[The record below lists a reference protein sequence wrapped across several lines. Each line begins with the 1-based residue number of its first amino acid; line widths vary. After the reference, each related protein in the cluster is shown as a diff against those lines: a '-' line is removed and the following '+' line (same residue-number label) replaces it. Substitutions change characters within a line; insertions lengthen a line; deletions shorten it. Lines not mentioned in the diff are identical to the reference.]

1 MSNKRWL
8 DNLVWTGAKTYLSEE
23 MKPWSA
29 KVDGSDVKAGDTKTA
44 YSLGGGKISKSAH
57 APNGVRVTDVCPLA
71 AFATIEKAGHMGKRR
86 ICTAFG
92 EMANPD
98 LLQSRTISQKSL
110 SQWLTSGS
118 REKSFRPSYIPLA
131 K

>member
-57 APNGVRVTDVCPLA
+57 AQMECKLLMSVHLQHLPLSRKQD
-71 AFATIEKAGHMGKRR
+71 IWVSEGHV
-86 ICTAFG
+86 
-92 EMANPD
+92 
-98 LLQSRTISQKSL
+98 QH
-110 SQWLTSGS
+110 
-118 REKSFRPSYIPLA
+118 
-131 K
+131 